1 MLREIVMVPARG
13 EKTWKPLFYRV
24 YKSNG
29 FLYFLSLP
37 STDPLINLACRKPP
51 AFSDH
56 DLGSF
61 VFGTS
66 CSRQTTCQEDPIMR
80 NEQKNCLWIL
90 PQTNP
95 LKGWQDGFI
104 KPIPMSIIQF
114 VNWKHRSR
122 MDNGKSLWSH
132 QLAISWG
139 AKLCISVVKG
149 MRTTVVLIGCSFFGG
164 PPKHNMTQARDFLN
178 VPRMCWWCSLQ
189 IMFNAPHVAPPK
201 KKKQQTQLITDQS
214 NGSKGRHG
222 SDYSRISFIT
232 GRC

>member
-95 LKGWQDGFI
+95 LKGWLDGFI

-149 MRTTVVLIGCSFFGG
+149 MRTTVVLIGCSFLGG
-164 PPKHNMTQARDFLN
+164 PQNITWPKRGTFLMSQGC
-178 VPRMCWWCSLQ
+178 VGDALCKSCSMLL
-189 IMFNAPHVAPPK
+189 MWAPP